1 MSPFDRSGVC
11 LTAADVLLPVG
22 AGGRFLVPGE
32 QLLSLAKRF
41 PAATLGRV
49 VPTIVRRRS
58 SLPLAVGGGQNPEA
72 RRWREPHRGC
82 TAEGEESW
90 AGIPPCLC
98 LAGSWR
104 GAGDVP
110 GGEGARGRVP
120 SDGLLVGILNCSSQA
135 YKMTIK
141 LMGAK
146 LTESRS
152 LAQQALSEH
161 LLCARH
167 WAQCLQ

>member
-1 MSPFDRSGVC
+1 MERASPWLHSRGGGELGWNPS
-11 LTAADVLLPVG
+11 LPVSG
-22 AGGRFLVPGE
+22 WFLE
-32 QLLSLAKRF
+32 
-41 PAATLGRV
+41 
-49 VPTIVRRRS
+49 
-58 SLPLAVGGGQNPEA
+58 GGG
-72 RRWREPHRGC
+72 G
-82 TAEGEESW
+82 
-90 AGIPPCLC
+90 
-98 LAGSWR
+98 
-104 GAGDVP
+104 VP